1 MTNLAKAPEMTAEQN
16 KALEL
21 MLSGK
26 NVFLTGEA
34 GTGKSALLKKLCEKT
49 NDKNTVF
56 LAPTGIAACNI
67 KGRTINSF
75 CKLGLGLQTED
86 TIEAITN
93 PRLQALLEAV
103 DTIVIDEISMVRSD
117 ILWAVD
123 NRLRAAASGRK
134 QNRPFGGKQIIACGD
149 FYQLPPVVTTDVEK
163 DYLKETFGGNFA
175 FQTEIW
181 EKAKFK
187 VAMLKE
193 QHRQNRDSV
202 FYQILK
208 NIRHGRLCEKNIL
221 LPGKETP
228 VDVIDALN
236 MCCYSKGN
244 ASKAPQAI
252 ALCTTRKQA
261 DVINGRQSSK
271 LNTDAELFTA
281 KIQGTFPETE
291 YPTEVNLC
299 LQKGARVMTL
309 ANKLLPDGSYEYVN
323 GDMGYIEEISHT
335 KDGLGYVSVRF
346 DDGRSALIGAYEWP
360 SYKYKLVYDRMSGK
374 MQIKQII
381 AGTFLQIPLRLA
393 WAVTVHKSQ
402 GQTFDRAK
410 LFLGNGC
417 FASGQL
423 YTALSRCR
431 SLEGL
436 VLDRK
441 IVKEDIIIDPDV
453 VNFYESLES
462 PAIAG

>member
-1 MTNLAKAPEMTAEQN
+1 MENSDYIV
-16 KALEL
+16 EL
-21 MLSGK
+21 LK
-26 NVFLTGEA
+26 EA
-34 GTGKSALLKKLCEKT
+34 GLVT
-49 NDKNTVF
+49 DD
-56 LAPTGIAACNI
+56 
-67 KGRTINSF
+67 
-75 CKLGLGLQTED
+75 Q
-86 TIEAITN
+86 
-93 PRLQALLEAV
+93 LEAAWKKV
-103 DTIVIDEISMVRSD
+103 SDED
-117 ILWAVD
+117 
-123 NRLRAAASGRK
+123 G
-134 QNRPFGGKQIIACGD
+134 
-149 FYQLPPVVTTDVEK
+149 QL
-163 DYLKETFGGNFA
+163 
-175 FQTEIW
+175 
-181 EKAKFK
+181 
-187 VAMLKE
+187 
-193 QHRQNRDSV
+193 
-202 FYQILK
+202 
-208 NIRHGRLCEKNIL
+208 
-221 LPGKETP
+221 
-228 VDVIDALN
+228 DVIDALN
-236 MCCYSKGN
+236 TCCYSKGN

-323 GDMGYIEEISHT
+323 GDMGYIEEISHN

-346 DDGRSALIGAYEWP
+346 DDGRSSLIGAYEWP

-374 MQIKQII
+374 MQIKQIV

-441 IVKEDIIIDPDV
+441 IVKEDIIIDPDI

>member
-1 MTNLAKAPEMTAEQN
+1 MTNSAKAPEMAAEQN

-34 GTGKSALLKKLCEKT
+34 GTGKSALLKKLCEKS

-56 LAPTGIAACNI
+56 LAPTGITACNI
-67 KGRTINSF
+67 KGRTIHSF

-123 NRLRAAASGRK
+123 NRLRAVASGRK
-134 QNRPFGGKQIIACGD
+134 QNRPFGGKQIIVCGD
-149 FYQLPPVVTTDVEK
+149 FFQLPPVVTTDVEK

-193 QHRQNRDSV
+193 QHRQSRDRV

-208 NIRHGRLCEKNIL
+208 NIRHGQLNEKNIVL
-221 LPGKETP
+221 SGKKEP
-228 VDVIDALN
+228 VDAIDALN
-236 MCCYSKGN
+236 TCCYSKDN

-261 DVINGRQSSK
+261 DAINGRQSSK
-271 LNTDAELFTA
+271 LNTDAELFKA
-281 KIQGTFPETE
+281 KITGSFPESE
-291 YPTEVNLC
+291 YPTEANLN

-323 GDMGYIEEISHT
+323 GDMGCIEEISHT
-335 KDGLGYVSVRF
+335 EDGLGYVSVRF

-360 SYKYKLVYDRMSGK
+360 SYEYKLVYDRMSGK
-374 MQIKQII
+374 MKVERTVSGI
-381 AGTFLQIPLRLA
+381 FLQIPLRLA